1 MINTVSVLTTCE
13 RGDLRGLHRIL
24 RSHKNI
30 NVDYEDSKTKSTAL
44 HCASKTG
51 DLPIVKLLLAYGAKV
66 NRRKGANSLI
76 YFGDTPLSIALA
88 GKKELV
94 IEELL
99 RHNAKALPVGYLG
112 NRKTARPDA
121 FLAKE
126 STGIEEALNE
136 DERELFEKEYKV
148 LPKQIIEQN
157 IETDSCA
164 VCLEGFDKTPATIVC
179 GHSFHL
185 KCLLQWDLN
194 SDTAQCP
201 LCRTKTRREI
211 FK

>member
-30 NVDYEDSKTKSTAL
+30 NVDFEDSKTNSTAL
-44 HCASKTG
+44 HFASKAG

-66 NRRKGANSLI
+66 NRRMGANSFL

-88 GKKELV
+88 GKKESV

-99 RHNAKALPVGYLG
+99 RHKAKALPVGYFG
-112 NRKTARPDA
+112 NRKTAHPDA
-121 FLAKE
+121 YVAKE
-126 STGIEEALNE
+126 STGIEEVLNE
-136 DERELFEKEYKV
+136 DERELFEREYKV

-164 VCLEGFDKTPATIVC
+164 VCLGDFKQTPATIVC
-179 GHSFHL
+179 GHKFHL

-194 SDTAQCP
+194 SNTAQCP

>member
-66 NRRKGANSLI
+66 NRRMGANSFL

-88 GKKELV
+88 GKKESV

-99 RHNAKALPVGYLG
+99 RHKAKALPVGYFG
-112 NRKTARPDA
+112 NRKTAHPDA
-121 FLAKE
+121 YVAKE
-126 STGIEEALNE
+126 STGIEEVLNE
-136 DERELFEKEYKV
+136 DERELFEREYKV
-148 LPKQIIEQN
+148 LPKQIIEQS

-164 VCLEGFDKTPATIVC
+164 VCLGDFDKTPATIVC
-179 GHSFHL
+179 GHKFHL

-194 SDTAQCP
+194 SNTAQCP
-201 LCRTKTRREI
+201 LCRTETKREI